1 MPVYFD
7 ISEKMKEEPMEDV
20 GNEDKSS
27 ESSDES
33 MEGDNTN
40 ESQTETKSQV
50 YLPGQALQEGEE
62 LTVDKSAYKLL
73 HHAQS
78 GAPCLSFDVIP
89 DDLGN
94 SRESYPLN
102 MYIVAGTQAA
112 RTHVNNLLVMKMS
125 NLRGN
130 KHSDDS
136 ESESSDSEDEDDESK
151 PVMSVAPI
159 KHQGCINRV
168 RCTKIGGGILA
179 ASWSELG
186 RVNIWNLQ
194 EQLNAVENP
203 SLLTAYR
210 NKCDKASADIK
221 PLYTFKG
228 HLSEG
233 FGLDWNRLEP
243 GTLASGDCKGNIH
256 IWRIDNSGASWHID
270 QRPYNSHA
278 PHSVEDLQWS
288 PSEKN
293 VLASCSVDRSIKIWD
308 MRVSPQNACMLTASG
323 THTADINVISW
334 NLKESQFIVSGGDDG
349 MLCVWDLRQFGPN
362 GASPVAT
369 FKQHTAP
376 VTTVE
381 WHPTETT
388 VFASGGADDQ
398 IAQWDLSVE
407 ADHTEEPQD
416 SVLAKLPPQLLFIH
430 QGQSDIKEL
439 HWHPQCPGTI
449 ISTAHSGFN
458 IFRTISI

>member
-1 MPVYFD
+1 MHSKDMP
-7 ISEKMKEEPMEDV
+7 EEMEEPMEDV
-20 GNEDKSS
+20 SNEDESS
-27 ESSDES
+27 ESMDES
-33 MEGDNTN
+33 TEGENVN
-40 ESQTETKSQV
+40 ESHEEIKSNV

-62 LTVDKSAYKLL
+62 LIVDKSAYRLL

-94 SRESYPLN
+94 SRESYPLS

-112 RTHVNNLLVMKMS
+112 KTHVNNLLVMKMS
-125 NLRGN
+125 NLHSN
-130 KHSDDS
+130 KQHSEDS
-136 ESESSDSEDEDDESK
+136 ESESSDSEDEDEEHE
-151 PVMSVAPI
+151 PMMSVASI

-168 RCTKIGGGILA
+168 RCTKLGGIILA

-194 EQLNAVENP
+194 EQLNAVESS
-203 SLLTAYR
+203 SLLAAYR
-210 NKCDKASADIK
+210 NKCDKVSASIK

-233 FGLDWNRLEP
+233 FGLDWSCTES

-256 IWRIDNSGASWHID
+256 IWRLDNSGASWHVD
-270 QRPYNSHA
+270 QRSYNSHA

-288 PSEKN
+288 PNEKN
-293 VLASCSVDRSIKIWD
+293 VLASCSVDKSIKIWD
-308 MRVSPQNACMLTASG
+308 TRVSPQNACMLTASG
-323 THTADINVISW
+323 THTSDINVISW
-334 NLKESQFIVSGGDDG
+334 NPKESQFMVSGGDDG
-349 MLCVWDLRQFGPN
+349 LLCIWDLRQFGSN
-362 GASPVAT
+362 STSPVAT

-381 WHPTETT
+381 WHPTEAT

-407 ADHTEEPQD
+407 ADNTEELQD

-439 HWHPQCPGTI
+439 HWHPQCPGTM

-458 IFRTISI
+458 VFRTISV